1 MIIKKGDNETSKINI
16 KICLHLQIALT
27 LIISR
32 NIIVAF
38 KSNSPNNIVSLA
50 TYLKLFHN
58 YVILLQVS
66 LDSIHR
72 AESSL
77 RYSPEG
83 ERLDLEKDDKITIYA
98 TRLFDCSGKGCKL
111 FATSEGCIGFVINP
125 DLEEPVLKVRSNL
138 LFTHF
143 FYNFELYTA
152 MATINA
158 NWAVCIFSSFSA
170 FFGFK
175 CHFCLG

>member
-1 MIIKKGDNETSKINI
+1 MFAFADSIDI
-16 KICLHLQIALT
+16 
-27 LIISR
+27 IISR

-38 KSNSPNNIVSLA
+38 KSNSPNNKVSLA

-98 TRLFDCSGKGCKL
+98 ARLFDCSGKGCKL
-111 FATSEGCIGFVINP
+111 FATTEGCIGFVINP
-125 DLEEPVLKVRSNL
+125 DLEEPVLKVSSNL
-138 LFTHF
+138 LLAHVTF
-143 FYNFELYTA
+143 FIILKLYTA